1 MTALLE
7 FKQKIKGIYAQ
18 YEMYLLPLLKFV
30 LALVYFSWINTN
42 MGYMTALD
50 NIFIVLILSLICC
63 ILPSG
68 MMIFA
73 GFALMVGHCYALG
86 IEVAAFL
93 LVLILFMMILFLRFS
108 SGKNIVLVFT
118 PLAFAFD
125 IPVLLPIGCGLLSSA
140 VSALPAAGGVI
151 IYYFVRTV
159 RIQSQALLGMD
170 SDIVGKLTLLS
181 DSLMKNGEMWL
192 TLIAF
197 IAVVLAVNLIRTRMF
212 DYAWRIA
219 IVAGGVIYIVIMLAG
234 SMSLGISISVF
245 SLIIYTVV
253 AVLVG
258 IILEFFV
265 FGGDYTRTE
274 RLEYEDDDYYYYV
287 KAVPKA
293 LVATSERSIKKI
305 NGESAREERKSA
317 ERVVNYSTPL
327 FQGEEPPKKKK
338 RVQET
343 EAASVVQKAD
353 IDDIDF
359 ENNTI
364 NVTKTLT
371 YFRKSSKDDF
381 LGYKISIPKTKSS
394 IRTVPMNSICKK
406 AIEDQVQQLNTLPP
420 IDYDSDVLGK
430 LLFVTRNNRPLMDE
444 VLGSSIR
451 TVRNNVNKIRAS
463 QNQPLMPKF
472 SAHTFRHTFATR
484 CFEAGIPPKTVQSY
498 LGHTNIQMTMDIYTE
513 VLSDKKMS
521 DIKLLESTMNDINT
535 CRAFQKIS

>member
-30 LALVYFSWINTN
+30 LALVYFIWINTN

-50 NIFIVLILSLICC
+50 NIFVVLILSL
-63 ILPSG
+63 
-68 MMIFA
+68 IFA

-140 VSALPAAGGVI
+140 VSALPAAGGVL

-197 IAVVLAVNLIRTRMF
+197 IVVVLAVNLIRTRMF

-258 IILEFFV
+258 FILEFFV

-274 RLEYEDDDYYYYV
+274 RL
-287 KAVPKA
+287 
-293 LVATSERSIKKI
+293 
-305 NGESAREERKSA
+305 
-317 ERVVNYSTPL
+317 
-327 FQGEEPPKKKK
+327 
-338 RVQET
+338 
-343 EAASVVQKAD
+343 
-353 IDDIDF
+353 
-359 ENNTI
+359 
-364 NVTKTLT
+364 
-371 YFRKSSKDDF
+371 
-381 LGYKISIPKTKSS
+381 
-394 IRTVPMNSICKK
+394 
-406 AIEDQVQQLNTLPP
+406 
-420 IDYDSDVLGK
+420 
-430 LLFVTRNNRPLMDE
+430 
-444 VLGSSIR
+444 
-451 TVRNNVNKIRAS
+451 
-463 QNQPLMPKF
+463 
-472 SAHTFRHTFATR
+472 
-484 CFEAGIPPKTVQSY
+484 
-498 LGHTNIQMTMDIYTE
+498 
-513 VLSDKKMS
+513 
-521 DIKLLESTMNDINT
+521 
-535 CRAFQKIS
+535 